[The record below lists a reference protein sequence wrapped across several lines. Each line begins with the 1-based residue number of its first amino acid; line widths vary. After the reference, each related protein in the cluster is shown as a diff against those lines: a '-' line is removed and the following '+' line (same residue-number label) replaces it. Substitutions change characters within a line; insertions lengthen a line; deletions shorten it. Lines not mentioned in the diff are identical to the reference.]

1 MIKKKQKTTV
11 WLWALVTLCVLAL
24 IGMTVGMLLV
34 KPDMHM
40 VTNFQ
45 ECKDAGGAIM
55 ESYPEQCMIDGKS
68 FTNSTQTQSEPKPD
82 PMPKPGTTKDGK
94 YVGISERAALD
105 KAKAA
110 CKNARIVERD
120 GIYLPVDASFQP
132 GRLNFHV
139 KNGKVYLVHVEGEE
153 S

>member
-34 KPDMHM
+34 KPDVQM

-110 CKNARIVERD
+110 GKNARIVERD